1 MILTL
6 ALPLFLASCEN
17 KQQTEQ
23 ISQLEMQQQKLI
35 QDGVVKD
42 SLINEFLLTLN
53 EIEANLTEIRSRE
66 KLISDKTAQGKE
78 LSKPA
83 REQINE
89 DIRLINEL
97 MLENKNK
104 MASLNSRIKASNL
117 KIAEFENMVA
127 IANIQLAER
136 DTEIASLKEE
146 LTGLNFSIAM
156 LNDTISMIKD
166 RNLSLSNTVTE
177 KVDQL
182 NVAYFIVG
190 ERKELIEKQ
199 VLNKEGGFLGLG
211 RTQKIAGDVRMDYF
225 TKIDI
230 RQLSSIPL
238 GVKKANIL
246 STHPADSYTIVESD
260 KMIAE
265 LIIKDPALFWQK
277 SRMLVVST
285 EP

>member
-1 MILTL
+1 MILVI
-6 ALPLFLASCEN
+6 ALPIFLASCEN
-17 KQQTEQ
+17 KKQTEQ

-35 QDGVVKD
+35 QDGVSKD

-83 REQINE
+83 RAQIND

-104 MASLNSRIKASNL
+104 MASLNSRIRASNL

-136 DTEIASLKEE
+136 DTEILALKEQ
-146 LTGLNFSIAM
+146 LTGLNFSIAV
-156 LNDTISMIKD
+156 LNDTLTMIKD
-166 RNLSLSNTVTE
+166 QNRSLSKTVTE

-190 ERKELIEKQ
+190 EKKDLIEKEI
-199 VLNKEGGFLGLG
+199 LNKEGGFLGLG
-211 RTQKIAGDVRMDYF
+211 RTQKIAGDVSMDYF

-230 RQLSSIPL
+230 RQLTSIPL

-246 STHPADSYTIVESD
+246 STHPAGSYTLVEAD
-260 KMIAE
+260 KMYAE

-285 EP
+285 EN